1 MGSSLFLWFL
11 IERMH
16 HYMRKLIKVR
26 SKAGFFK
33 QEIERLEK
41 EKSELKEKEDKAA
54 AEKDKQLKAALY
66 EVDSLRK
73 QTENLLIEYDRQ
85 LQDNQ
90 NLQAKFKIDR

>member
-1 MGSSLFLWFL
+1 
-11 IERMH
+11 MH

-26 SKAGFFK
+26 SKAGVFK

-41 EKSELKEKEDKAA
+41 EKSGLKGKEEKAA

-90 NLQAKFKIDR
+90 NLQAKLKIDR